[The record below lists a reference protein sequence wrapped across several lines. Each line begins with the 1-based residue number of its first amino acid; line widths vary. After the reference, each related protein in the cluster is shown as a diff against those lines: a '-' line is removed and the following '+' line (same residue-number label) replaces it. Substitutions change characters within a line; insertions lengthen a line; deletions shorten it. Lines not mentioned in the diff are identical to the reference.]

1 MAEQNAFVD
10 PLAQVKD
17 LRRRVVRG
25 EDVSDE
31 ELKEAI
37 LALQSFRN
45 KVEPKATEKSTAK
58 ATKAATPKVTSQDA
72 TDLLSDLLG

>member
-1 MAEQNAFVD
+1 MTEQTGFVD

-25 EDVSDE
+25 DDVSDS

-45 KVEPKATEKSTAK
+45 KVEPAAKASSTAK
-58 ATKAATPKVTSQDA
+58 AKTKAEPKVTSQDA
-72 TDLLSDLLG
+72 ADLLSDLL

>member
-1 MAEQNAFVD
+1 MSETNAFVD
-10 PLAQVKD
+10 PLAEVKD

-31 ELKEAI
+31 ELKDAI
-37 LALQSFRN
+37 LKLQSFRN

-58 ATKAATPKVTSQDA
+58 ATKAAAPKVTSQDA
-72 TDLLSDLLG
+72 TDLLSDLL